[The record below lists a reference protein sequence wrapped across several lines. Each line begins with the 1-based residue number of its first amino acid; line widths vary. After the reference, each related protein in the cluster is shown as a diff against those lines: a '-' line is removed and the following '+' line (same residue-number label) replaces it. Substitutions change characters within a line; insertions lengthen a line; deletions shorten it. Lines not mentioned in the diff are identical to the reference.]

1 MKSAIT
7 SRQFFQLVFLYWR
20 SKDRSVKTSAFYFAL
35 SILLV
40 VFVVCANVYLNKLSG
55 NLMDGIQNYNL
66 PVILKTVIIMIIL
79 FLIYSVFAAYQDY
92 FYALMRIRWRNW
104 LTSHLVQKWLVSKAY
119 YQIETFGSTIDNAD
133 QRISEDIAGLVN
145 IFSDLTL
152 GLFNAVLSFGSF
164 AVILWSLSVP
174 LTIPLGHGHHITIYG
189 DMLWFAILYSVIT
202 TLITFKIGR
211 PLINLSFMQQRFEA
225 FFRFNLMRIRENSE
239 QIALYHAEPFE
250 KQSLQTRFNDVI
262 NNFIAV
268 ARRIRLLALFTTLIT
283 SVAQFI
289 PTLLAL
295 PGYFARKYGMGGIAQ
310 IGQAFAVVSKS
321 LDFFIVNYI
330 QVASIVA
337 TAERLQ
343 LLIKESDRATHPK
356 PLAYA
361 HLKMLSAKH
370 EISFKKVTLY
380 KPNGEVLLKD
390 LNFEF
395 KQGEHTLIMGRSGI
409 GKSTIL
415 RTIAGMWPFATGT
428 LKKPDIKIWFVPQKP
443 YLPQG
448 SIRDLMTFPDP
459 SLYDENKI
467 REALEAVGLGHL
479 FQDYSVINWNNT
491 LSLGEQQRL
500 AFARIFL
507 HEPDWLLLDE
517 ATSSLDEASEAKL
530 YTLLTKKL
538 PKMTLI
544 SVGHRS
550 TLKELHQKVLRL

>member
-1 MKSAIT
+1 MKAAIT
-7 SRQFFQLVFLYWR
+7 FRQFFQLIFLYWR
-20 SKDRSVKTSAFYFAL
+20 SRNRSVKISAFYFAL

-40 VFVVCANVYLNKLSG
+40 IFVVCANVYLNKLSG
-55 NLMDGIQNYNL
+55 NLTNGIQNYDM
-66 PVILKTVIIMIIL
+66 PIILKTVVIMIAL
-79 FLIYSVFAAYQDY
+79 FLVYSVFAAYQDY

-104 LTSHLVQKWLVSKAY
+104 LTSHLIQKWLISKAY

-174 LTIPLGHGHHITIYG
+174 ITVPLGHGHQIKIYG
-189 DMLWFAILYSVIT
+189 DMLWFAILYSVVT
-202 TLITFKIGR
+202 TFITFKLGR

-262 NNFIAV
+262 NNFIAIAKRV
-268 ARRIRLLALFTTLIT
+268 RLLSLFTTLIT
-283 SVAQFI
+283 SIAQFI

-295 PGYFARKYGMGGIAQ
+295 PGYFARKYGMGGITQ
-310 IGQAFAVVSKS
+310 IGQAFTVVSRS
-321 LDFFIVNYI
+321 LDFFIVNYV

-343 LLIKESDRATHPK
+343 LLIKESNQA
-356 PLAYA
+356 A
-361 HLKMLSAKH
+361 HFKSLDYSHLETLPAKH
-370 EISFKKVTLY
+370 EIAFKKVTLY
-380 KPNGEVLLKD
+380 KPTGEILLKNLD
-390 LNFEF
+390 FQF

-415 RTIAGMWPFATGT
+415 RTIAGIWPFATGT
-428 LKKPDIKIWFVPQKP
+428 LKKPESKIWFIPQKP

-448 SIRDLMTFPDP
+448 SIRDLMAFPDP
-459 SLYDENKI
+459 GLYDEEQI
-467 REALEAVGLGHL
+467 REALEAVGLSRL
-479 FQDYSVINWNNT
+479 FQDYSVINWSNT

-500 AFARIFL
+500 AFARVLL
-507 HEPDWLLLDE
+507 HKPDWLLLDE
-517 ATSSLDEASEAKL
+517 ATSSLDETSEAEL
-530 YTLLTKKL
+530 YTVLTQKL

-550 TLKELHQKVLRL
+550 TLKELHQRVLRF